1 VTLRDPVDRAYSHYQ
16 MVTSADGTPAQRAAR
31 GTAWRGMTFG
41 AVLRR
46 ELAAL
51 ASLGLVVARAEGGD
65 APVYVPA
72 PEAQEED
79 AYTAHQASI
88 PMGSGSHSLLL
99 RGMYELQLRRWFR
112 AFPPPKGGAYDRE
125 AFLILKTEDM
135 AVPGGTAA
143 AMAAACRHVGIPEVE
158 LGEEEEVRENARE
171 YDPIQKEDRDLL
183 RRFFAPY
190 NRRLGAL
197 LGGKGPWEGD
207 VWDYETGDACTR

>member
-1 VTLRDPVDRAYSHYQ
+1 
-16 MVTSADGTPAQRAAR
+16 
-31 GTAWRGMTFG
+31 
-41 AVLRR
+41 
-46 ELAAL
+46 
-51 ASLGLVVARAEGGD
+51 
-65 APVYVPA
+65 
-72 PEAQEED
+72 
-79 AYTAHQASI
+79 
-88 PMGSGSHSLLL
+88 
-99 RGMYELQLRRWFR
+99 MYELQLRRWFR

-190 NRRLGAL
+190 NGRLGAL

-207 VWDYETGDACTR
+207 VWDYETGDA